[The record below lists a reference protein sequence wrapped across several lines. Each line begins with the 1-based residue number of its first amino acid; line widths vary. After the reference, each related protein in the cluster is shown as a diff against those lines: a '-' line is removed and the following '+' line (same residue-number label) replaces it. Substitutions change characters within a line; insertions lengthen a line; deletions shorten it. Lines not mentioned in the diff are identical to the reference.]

1 MADRKD
7 YDKRERRPRKRPAK
21 LLEGDTKLNYKNVE
35 LLTNFITERKKIAPR
50 RMTGCTALQQR
61 QVALEIKKA
70 RYMAL
75 LPYVVSHK

>member
-35 LLTNFITERKKIAPR
+35 LLTNFITERKKICLLYTSPSPR
-50 RMTGCTALQQR
+50 D
-61 QVALEIKKA
+61 
-70 RYMAL
+70 
-75 LPYVVSHK
+75 